1 MIESKVFAGGG
12 LNQDVDNN
20 FLKSNDWKDALNIR
34 VTDRL
39 NNTDNIISNI
49 KGNTSVSYTLPA
61 GTNKCIGEYANEQTG
76 KYYSFIWNSSG
87 NHSITE
93 YDPTLNTI
101 VKVLEANFLNFQEY
115 ELINGIGIVDG
126 NLLYWTDGFNPP
138 RGIMIDKAKDP
149 LIAPYY
155 TDSLSISLIKR
166 PPSVLITPSYANDPG
181 YPAVPVAINRLK
193 GQLFQFRYLYIYE
206 DGSRS
211 AWSSCSTVPYPT
223 LEVNSS
229 VSSEAFRNNNIV
241 LNFNVGTK
249 YVKTIEVAALVKGD
263 VAVGATQDWFVIL
276 SKNRADLIADTGSY
290 DSITNIYEYRFF
302 NDGLYQSADV
312 LETDLSY
319 DYVPLTS
326 KCLDIING
334 NVLVLANN
342 KEGYDNIA
350 TNVNLGVTYVAP
362 AVVTRMAVDHPL
374 FTTNYFF
381 SGVPLVGDVIN
392 YDIDYYEPGSGPP
405 AEPTLNITNTY
416 TVSLGQSGNLNLTI
430 NGLSSQIASETGFA
444 VIGTVTVQPD
454 GTILLSFASS
464 PQVVAFGPADVM
476 TISLSVSGLTSSI
489 STYKT
494 NSRYQFGLVY
504 YDDFNRS
511 SYVQTS
517 DNFIVSTESFGSAEG
532 YNPAIS
538 WEILHSAPSWA
549 KTYQWVRT
557 EQLTHSKS
565 LFWLATAIAAP
576 AGKNYYELDIS
587 SLITYSTT
595 NPDSILNYE
604 YAPGDRCTI
613 HRIGSAWQS
622 AFDVGVVGEEVTSSV
637 HKIQIEKGISLTPGT
652 TDVLIE
658 IYTPKTR
665 SNQPTE
671 QFFYEFGEVYNCSA
685 GTHTVLTGS
694 FTLGDVFFRGR
705 TFNSGVGG
713 RINIEDLNFSD
724 FYVSNFSSNG
734 RVNIFSP
741 QAKQLTLPTDVRYS
755 DTYVPNTNINGLSRF
770 YGDAFE
776 TYDRVNGSIQKTTVR
791 DNYLIAFQEL
801 KVGYIPILQSIIEDQ
816 GSGSSANV
824 AISNKLLNKIRYFA
838 GDFGIGKNPESM
850 ARFAGIIYF
859 VDSNRGQVVKLTSGL
874 QPIGTIGMDSYFTSK
889 LTSIKSSPNAKVIGS
904 YDPYNDEY
912 LITFKISTASN
923 AGDATIA
930 FSELINRWTSFY
942 SFIPDSGSY
951 ILNQYITHKSGVLYT
966 HNNNSSYGTFYG
978 TNYESYVDLV
988 FNNSPTLI
996 KTFLGFIEQSNT
1008 KWTPVTISTSN
1019 GQVSQLIDDDLSEKE
1034 DVFFASFLRDSSSP
1048 GGLLNG
1054 DDLKGN
1060 WIRLKLSENQ
1070 RTKST
1075 LFSADVR
1082 LIPSYQGIK

>member
-249 YVKTIEVAALVKGD
+249 YVKTIEVAALVKGN

-290 DSITNIYEYRFF
+290 NAITNIYEYRFF

-312 LETDLSY
+312 LETDLPY

-362 AVVTRMAVDHPL
+362 SVISRIAVNHPL
-374 FTTNYFF
+374 TTTNYFF
-381 SGVPLVGDVIN
+381 SGIPISGDVIN
-392 YDIDYYEPGSGPP
+392 YDLDYYEPGAGPP
-405 AEPTLNITNTY
+405 AEPTLNITGTY
-416 TVSLGQSGNLNLTI
+416 TVTAGQSGNLNLTV
-430 NGLSSQIASETGFA
+430 NGLSSQISFDTGLA

-464 PQVVAFGPADVM
+464 PQVVAFGPADSM
-476 TISLSVSGLTSSI
+476 TVTPASSSLTASI

-504 YDDFNRS
+504 YDNFNRS
-511 SYVQTS
+511 TYVQTS
-517 DNFIVSTESFGSAEG
+517 NNFIVPTKSFGAVTG
-532 YNPAIS
+532 YNPVIS
-538 WEILHSAPSWA
+538 WQISHAAPSWA
-549 KTYQWVRT
+549 TTYQWVRT

-587 SLITYSTT
+587 SLITYGTT
-595 NPDSILNYE
+595 NPDTILNYT
-604 YAPGDRCTI
+604 YSPGDRCTI
-613 HRIGSAWQS
+613 HKIGSTWKS
-622 AFDVGVVGEEVTSSV
+622 DFDVSIVGEEVTSTV

-685 GTHTVLTGS
+685 GTHSVTTGS

-705 TFNSGVGG
+705 VFSSGGST
-713 RINIEDLNFSD
+713 INIEDPNFSD

-734 RVNIFSP
+734 RVNVFSP

-776 TYDRVNGSIQKTTVR
+776 TYDRVNGSIQKTNVR
-791 DNYLIAFQEL
+791 DNYLILFQEL
-801 KVGYIPILQSIIEDQ
+801 KIGYVPIMQSIIEDQ
-816 GSGSSANV
+816 GSGNEANV
-824 AISNKLLNKIRYFA
+824 GISNKLLNKVRYFA

-859 VDSNRGQVVKLTSGL
+859 VDPNRGQVVKITSGL

-951 ILNQYITHKSGVLYT
+951 ILNQYITHKAGVLYT

-1019 GQVSQLIDDDLSEKE
+1019 GQVSQLIDDDLNEKE